1 MLKPWLIAGLLSLLF
16 PGLGQIYNRQ
26 TKKGFVVMLLQF
38 VLILVGVATMGIL
51 GMPAIM
57 LWIWGIIDALAY
69 ALKGDSKNT
78 DQSFTTSD
86 KSLYVELGIGV
97 VIAIVL
103 VFLVWN
109 IGTGI
114 YCKPHPSKKAV
125 KEDALEYL
133 TEKYEQEFEITRVK
147 FNCYPYN
154 TFEIKAYSL
163 NNPDVTITMYAPS
176 TGDEFSDDYLDQ
188 LWDKQVS
195 EEIKPLVKKI
205 YPKFSAFTG
214 SIVITRSSYDLI
226 GELRKYSKVP
236 NYYQYKERIL
246 NAFPLKIRLALFIEL
261 NENNKPMEMKKI
273 YYLIQTLKKNEM
285 KNFNIN
291 AEYYDPKL
299 EKKGRKV
306 LEDVSHKFFDELQY
320 SLNIKAEDIPSIQ
333 TPEDVTKYLKKI
345 ND

>member
-1 MLKPWLIAGLLSLLF
+1 MKPWVMAGLLSLLF

-26 TKKGFVVMLLQF
+26 TNKGLIAMLLQF
-38 VLILVGVATMGIL
+38 VFILVGIFTMGFL
-51 GMPAIM
+51 GMPAVV
-57 LWIWGIIDALAY
+57 LWIWGIVDAIIY
-69 ALKGDSKNT
+69 APKRDKN
-78 DQSFTTSD
+78 QKD
-86 KSLYVELGIGV
+86 KSLYVELVIGV
-97 VIAIVL
+97 IVAVVL
-103 VFLVWN
+103 IFTSWN

-114 YCKPHPSKKAV
+114 YCEPHPDKKVV

-306 LEDVSHKFFDELQY
+306 LEEDVSHKFFDELQY

>member
-1 MLKPWLIAGLLSLLF
+1 
-16 PGLGQIYNRQ
+16 
-26 TKKGFVVMLLQF
+26 MLLQF
-38 VLILVGVATMGIL
+38 VFILVGIFTMGFL
-51 GMPAIM
+51 GMPAVV
-57 LWIWGIIDALAY
+57 LWIWGIVDAIIY
-69 ALKGDSKNT
+69 APKRDKN
-78 DQSFTTSD
+78 QKD
-86 KSLYVELGIGV
+86 KSLYVELVIGV
-97 VIAIVL
+97 IVAVVL
-103 VFLVWN
+103 IFTSWN

-114 YCKPHPSKKAV
+114 YCEPHPDKKVV

-306 LEDVSHKFFDELQY
+306 LEEDVSHKFFDELQY